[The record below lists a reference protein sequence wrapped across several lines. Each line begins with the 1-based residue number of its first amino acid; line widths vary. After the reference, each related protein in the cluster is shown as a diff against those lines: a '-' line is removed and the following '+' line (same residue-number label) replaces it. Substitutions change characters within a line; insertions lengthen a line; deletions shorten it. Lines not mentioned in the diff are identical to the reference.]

1 MRIHEHSKP
10 IQVWRE
16 ILRTTEVSPAVQVK
30 LLRVLQ
36 EKKVRHVGE
45 NRTKPADARVIA
57 ATNRDLEARVAAGQ
71 FREDLLY
78 RVRVLEIRVPP
89 LRERR
94 EDIVPLARH
103 FGQRLRERLNL
114 PRFVIDSTCLDAL
127 QAYDWP
133 GNVRELENALERAAI
148 LSEDGRITP
157 DRGGRRRSDP
167 RGSRAGS
174 HRDHAR
180 AMPREPQSGSGEAR
194 DQPDHALAQNE
205 DLAAGR
211 VEGLSV
217 SDSPPPDP
225 TRERELGAGWAER
238 GH

>member
-10 IQVWRE
+10 IQGWRE

-36 EKKVRHVGE
+36 EKKVRRVGE

-114 PRFVIDSTCLDAL
+114 PRRDRGIDLHRL
-127 QAYDWP
+127 PRNQARDNQDRDKGVG
-133 GNVRELENALERAAI
+133 GNV
-148 LSEDGRITP
+148 
-157 DRGGRRRSDP
+157 
-167 RGSRAGS
+167 
-174 HRDHAR
+174 
-180 AMPREPQSGSGEAR
+180 Q
-194 DQPDHALAQNE
+194 
-205 DLAAGR
+205 
-211 VEGLSV
+211 
-217 SDSPPPDP
+217 
-225 TRERELGAGWAER
+225 ER
-238 GH
+238 GVPGGKAEMESNRIRRPAQEHKPGQVRVVVTDF